1 MTGRG
6 VSEAQVFKAHLWTLP
21 RWFATPFFGG
31 VLLLGAVLAGGINA
45 NAWIG
50 LIAGLLVMA
59 GGHSFNS
66 FLDFSWTGLD
76 KGEIEDRSAEKDY
89 CGGQNIIEAGIVTP
103 REVALNAVGWYVLS
117 AIPIYHLVVRVGWP
131 ILLVWVLSM
140 LITFWYAKA
149 KFNWTHELALF
160 VGAGPL
166 AALIGMYSVT
176 PDPKWWIG
184 IAASAPAG
192 IILSFL
198 GLALDEYPDAEANLK
213 KGVKSI
219 AYKVWESGV
228 DLGFYLMTWVAFVYI
243 LQLFLIVVGILEPL
257 TWLTFIL
264 VPLFISGMVF
274 LKKDFRKAAGKMV
287 LIGAFYPLL
296 LLLGQIVGD

>member
-1 MTGRG
+1 L
-6 VSEAQVFKAHLWTLP
+6 VLKLKAHLWTLP

-50 LIAGLLVMA
+50 LAAGLLVMA

-66 FLDFSWTGLD
+66 FLDYSWTGLD
-76 KGEIEDRSAEKDY
+76 KGEIENRSAEKDY

-103 REVALNAVGWYVLS
+103 REVLLNAVGWYVLS
-117 AIPIYHLVVRVGWP
+117 AVPIIYLAVKVGWP
-131 ILLVWVLSM
+131 ILPVWIISM
-140 LITFWYAKA
+140 SITGWYSKA

-160 VGAGPL
+160 MGAGPL
-166 AALIGMYSVT
+166 AALIGMFSVT
-176 PDPKWWIG
+176 PVPDWWVG
-184 IAASAPAG
+184 IVASAPSG

-213 KGVKSI
+213 KGVRSI
-219 AYKVWESGV
+219 AYKVWEYDI
-228 DLGFYLMTWVAFVYI
+228 DLMFYLLTWVVFVY
-243 LQLFLIVVGILEPL
+243 LMQLFLIVTGILEPL

-264 VPLFISGMVF
+264 VPFFISAMVF
-274 LKKDFRKAAGKMV
+274 LKRDFRKAAGMLV
-287 LIGAFYPLL
+287 LIGALYPILML
-296 LLLGQIVGD
+296 IGQIFGG

>member
-1 MTGRG
+1 M
-6 VSEAQVFKAHLWTLP
+6 VLKLKAHLWTLP

-50 LIAGLLVMA
+50 LAAGLLVMA

-66 FLDFSWTGLD
+66 FLDYSWTGLD
-76 KGEIEDRSAEKDY
+76 KGEIENRSAEKDY

-103 REVALNAVGWYVLS
+103 REVLLNAVGWYVLS
-117 AIPIYHLVVRVGWP
+117 AVPIIYLAVKVGWP
-131 ILLVWVLSM
+131 ILPVWIISM
-140 LITFWYAKA
+140 SITGWYSKA

-160 VGAGPL
+160 MGAGPL
-166 AALIGMYSVT
+166 AALIGMFSVT
-176 PDPKWWIG
+176 PVPDWWVG
-184 IAASAPAG
+184 IVASAPSG

-213 KGVKSI
+213 KGVRSI
-219 AYKVWESGV
+219 AYKVWEYDI
-228 DLGFYLMTWVAFVYI
+228 DLMFYLLTWVVFVY
-243 LQLFLIVVGILEPL
+243 LMQLFLIVTGILEPL

-264 VPLFISGMVF
+264 VPFFISAMVF
-274 LKKDFRKAAGKMV
+274 LKRDFRKAAGMLV
-287 LIGAFYPLL
+287 LIGALYPILML
-296 LLLGQIVGD
+296 IGQIFGG

>member
-1 MTGRG
+1 MKKL
-6 VSEAQVFKAHLWTLP
+6 KAHLWTLP

-50 LIAGLLVMA
+50 LAAGLLLMA

-66 FLDFSWTGLD
+66 FLDYSWTGLD
-76 KGEIEDRSAEKDY
+76 KGEIENRSAEKDY

-103 REVALNAVGWYVLS
+103 REVLLNAVGWYVLS
-117 AIPIYHLVVRVGWP
+117 AIPVIYLAVKVGWP
-131 ILLVWVLSM
+131 ILPVWCLSM
-140 LITFWYAKA
+140 LITFWYSKA

-160 VGAGPL
+160 TGAGPL
-166 AALIGMYSVT
+166 SALIGMFSVT
-176 PDPKWWIG
+176 PAPEWWVG
-184 IAASAPAG
+184 SAASAPSG

-219 AYKVWESGV
+219 AYKVWEYDI
-228 DLGFYLMTWVAFVYI
+228 DLVFYLLTWVVFVYL
-243 LQLFLIVVGILEPL
+243 LQLFLIVAGILAPL

-264 VPLFISGMVF
+264 VPLFMAAVVF
-274 LKKDFRKAAGKMV
+274 LKNSFRMTAAVLVIIGACYPVLM
-287 LIGAFYPLL
+287 LIG
-296 LLLGQIVGD
+296 QIFGG